1 MLIVFGSLDE
11 PVQKYAQVVVFR
23 GQVALDVQSYTP
35 DRDASEPA
43 AGRST
48 LEGMTDEVQGS
59 DPEMVED
66 GLCGADEEGDGDAR
80 QVGTE
85 RLATTG
91 GIVSDNGPGLT
102 GRMENEVMVVFFG
115 RTEAM

>member
-11 PVQKYAQVVVFR
+11 SVQKHVRVVVSW

-48 LEGMTDEVQGS
+48 LERMPDEVESS
-59 DPEMVED
+59 DPETVKAVRTRKGWRCE
-66 GLCGADEEGDGDAR
+66 
-80 QVGTE
+80 
-85 RLATTG
+85 
-91 GIVSDNGPGLT
+91 T
-102 GRMENEVMVVFFG
+102 GRN
-115 RTEAM
+115 RTTCHNRGHRKRQRTGPDRPDGE

>member
-48 LEGMTDEVQGS
+48 LERMPDEVESS
-59 DPEMVED
+59 DPETVKAMRTRKGMEMRD
-66 GLCGADEEGDGDAR
+66 RSEQNDSPQPGA
-80 QVGTE
+80 
-85 RLATTG
+85 L
-91 GIVSDNGPGLT
+91 
-102 GRMENEVMVVFFG
+102 
-115 RTEAM
+115 